1 MQWLSMAV
9 AVEMAIEMAIIGF
22 RSKLYHGVVPTGVSW
37 APAVQ
42 GNKQLGPQQLVS
54 NSSNCQLVP
63 TVNHNLRA
71 VKIATV
77 L

>member
-1 MQWLSMAV
+1 MSINGSSSGNGNYWVSVLSCTPA
-9 AVEMAIEMAIIGF
+9 
-22 RSKLYHGVVPTGVSW
+22 PTGVSW

-42 GNKQLGPQQLVS
+42 GNKELGPQQLVS